1 MSPGRET
8 KPSDEPDY
16 GPVPPQAVVA
26 PEKTGP
32 PTTIAPEHLYKAVGL
47 LFLLALIYRFFEPI
61 THVFLIIYAA
71 AILAIALNVIVRLF
85 PIERRVVAAGLGL
98 TILASIILLLWWAV
112 PALMEQ
118 VQGFARD
125 APRHQAQ
132 MEEWLGLLGERT
144 GLNIDLFGERSQ
156 RFFRDLISSMQ
167 GENFLGRA
175 VGLLEILFLPIVILF
190 GGLFAVGKPN
200 DRLLAPLL
208 RVVPRDRR
216 LAFRRL
222 FELLALRLRG
232 WVKGT
237 LMAMV
242 AVGALMTLA
251 LTVIGAPYALMIGL
265 FAGVVEFVPL
275 VGPWVGGAVAVALT
289 FLDDPSK
296 ALWVILAV
304 LAIQQIESNVIT
316 PLVMASAAKIH
327 PFVTLFAL
335 LLFGSLF
342 GFFGIL
348 LSIPLVLLFSTMI
361 EVLWVE
367 RAIDTDEDE
376 IAPIVKE

>member
-1 MSPGRET
+1 
-8 KPSDEPDY
+8 
-16 GPVPPQAVVA
+16 
-26 PEKTGP
+26 
-32 PTTIAPEHLYKAVGL
+32 
-47 LFLLALIYRFFEPI
+47 
-61 THVFLIIYAA
+61 
-71 AILAIALNVIVRLF
+71 
-85 PIERRVVAAGLGL
+85 
-98 TILASIILLLWWAV
+98 
-112 PALMEQ
+112 
-118 VQGFARD
+118 
-125 APRHQAQ
+125 
-132 MEEWLGLLGERT
+132 
-144 GLNIDLFGERSQ
+144 
-156 RFFRDLISSMQ
+156 Q

-175 VGLLEILFLPIVILF
+175 VGLLEILFLPLVILF
-190 GGLFAVGKPN
+190 GALFAVGKPN

-242 AVGALMTLA
+242 AVGALMTVA

-289 FLDDPSK
+289 FLDEPGK

-348 LSIPLVLLFSTMI
+348 LSVPLVLLFWTMV

>member
-1 MSPGRET
+1 
-8 KPSDEPDY
+8 
-16 GPVPPQAVVA
+16 
-26 PEKTGP
+26 
-32 PTTIAPEHLYKAVGL
+32 
-47 LFLLALIYRFFEPI
+47 
-61 THVFLIIYAA
+61 
-71 AILAIALNVIVRLF
+71 VIVRLF
-85 PIERRVVAAGLGL
+85 PIERRIVAAGLGL
-98 TILASIILLLWWAV
+98 SILASMGLLLWWAV

-118 VQGFARD
+118 IQAFTRD

-132 MEEWLGLLGERT
+132 LEQWLAWLGERT
-144 GLNIDLFGERSQ
+144 GMSIDLFGERSQ
-156 RFFRDLISSMQ
+156 RFFRDFISGMQ
-167 GENFLGRA
+167 GEQFLGRA
-175 VGLLEILFLPIVILF
+175 IGLLEILFLPLVILF
-190 GGLFAVGKPN
+190 GALFAVGKPN

-208 RVVPRDRR
+208 RAVPRDRR

-289 FLDDPSK
+289 FLDDPGK

-316 PLVMASAAKIH
+316 PLVMASAAKVH
-327 PFVTLFAL
+327 PFITLFAL
-335 LLFGSLF
+335 LFFGSLF
-342 GFFGIL
+342 GFLGIL
-348 LSIPLVLLFSTMI
+348 LSIPLVLLFWTMI

-376 IAPIVKE
+376 IAPIVRE